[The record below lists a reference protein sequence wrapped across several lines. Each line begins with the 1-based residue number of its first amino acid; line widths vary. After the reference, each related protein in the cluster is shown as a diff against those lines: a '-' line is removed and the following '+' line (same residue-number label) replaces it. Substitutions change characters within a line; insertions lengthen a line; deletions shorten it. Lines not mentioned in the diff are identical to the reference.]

1 MAEEISK
8 IISNGIDTYTKN
20 TNLCIPFI
28 LNIVTIA
35 LTAIIITI
43 FSLVYLFGS
52 LPIEEYNS
60 PEALSL
66 AFISSI
72 SHHVYEIAAIVIAG
86 FLIIMY
92 IASFFTSGAIGMAR
106 QAIETGRTAF
116 STMMET
122 GKKNAVNLFLAEIL
136 FLLLA
141 FAGIVFMVPG
151 AKNIDFTQPSKD
163 ASLILMI
170 GFVLWI
176 IYLLILSLAL
186 SVFSYVLVIE
196 SLGPVEGILA
206 GFNFF
211 KKNASDVFLII
222 LVTIGVSFVFAI
234 IDSIMSLNS
243 ILNTIWFFVSLLIS
257 VCILSPVMTLWW
269 VRLYMTR
276 TGKQVYFNDLL
287 AHPNDLPKI

>member
-1 MAEEISK
+1 MAEELSK
-8 IISNGIDTYTKN
+8 IISNGIDTYKKN

-28 LNIVTIA
+28 LNIFMIA
-35 LTAIIITI
+35 LTAIIIII
-43 FSLVYLFGS
+43 FSLDYLFGS
-52 LPIEEYNS
+52 VSVEEYNT

-66 AFISSI
+66 AIISSL
-72 SHHVYEIAAIVIAG
+72 SHHVYEIAAIVLVG
-86 FLIIMY
+86 FLVIMY

-106 QAIETGRTAF
+106 QAIETGRTTF
-116 STMMET
+116 STMMES
-122 GKKNAVNLFLAEIL
+122 GKKNVLNLFLAEIL
-136 FLLLA
+136 FLLLV

-151 AKNIDFTQPSKD
+151 VMKMDISNLSTGENF
-163 ASLILMI
+163 LLLI

-176 IYLLILSLAL
+176 VYLLILSVAL
-186 SVFSYVLVIE
+186 SAFNYVLVVE
-196 SLGPVEGILA
+196 SLGPVEGIIA

-211 KKNASDVFLII
+211 KRNTSDVFLII
-222 LVTIGVSFVFAI
+222 LATIGVSFVFAI
-234 IDSIMSLNS
+234 IDAIMNLNP

-287 AHPNDLPKI
+287 AHPNDLPKP

>member
-1 MAEEISK
+1 MAEELSK
-8 IISNGIDTYTKN
+8 IISNGIDTYKKN

-28 LNIVTIA
+28 LNIFMIA
-35 LTAIIITI
+35 LTAIIIII

-52 LPIEEYNS
+52 VSVEEYNT

-66 AFISSI
+66 AIISSL
-72 SHHVYEIAAIVIAG
+72 SHHVYEIAAIVLVG
-86 FLIIMY
+86 FLVIMY

-106 QAIETGRTAF
+106 QAIETGRTTF
-116 STMMET
+116 STMMES
-122 GKKNAVNLFLAEIL
+122 GKKNVLNLFLAEIL
-136 FLLLA
+136 FLLLV

-151 AKNIDFTQPSKD
+151 VMKMDISNLSTGENF
-163 ASLILMI
+163 LLLI

-176 IYLLILSLAL
+176 VYLLILSVAL
-186 SVFSYVLVIE
+186 SAFNYVLVVE
-196 SLGPVEGILA
+196 SLGPVEGIIA

-211 KKNASDVFLII
+211 KRNTSDVFLII
-222 LVTIGVSFVFAI
+222 LATIGVSFVFAI
-234 IDSIMSLNS
+234 IDAIMSLNP

-287 AHPNDLPKI
+287 AHPNDLPKP